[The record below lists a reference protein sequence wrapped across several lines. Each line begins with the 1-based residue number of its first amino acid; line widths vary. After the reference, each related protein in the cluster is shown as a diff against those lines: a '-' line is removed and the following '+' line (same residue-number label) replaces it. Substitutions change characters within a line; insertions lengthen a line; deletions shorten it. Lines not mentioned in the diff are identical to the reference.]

1 MAEKNDPIGEG
12 GGKGWQFVWKAK
24 VYY

>member
-24 VYY
+24 VY